1 MVSPNTT
8 SKTAMLK
15 KSFAEFFELKDY
27 VAKLTHEA
35 EHINAINLQV
45 GGNDEIGKQYHTQVD
60 DGTKNLY
67 ELLLKIGSTVGSVGE
82 NGELLAVTLD
92 KAGDHANDLA
102 NGF

>member
-35 EHINAINLQV
+35 EHINSINLKV

>member
-27 VAKLTHEA
+27 VAQLTTEA

-45 GGNDEIGKQYHTQVD
+45 GGNDEIGKQYHAQVD

-67 ELLLKIGSTVGSVGE
+67 ELLLRIGSTVVSVGE
-82 NGELLAVTLD
+82 NGELLAATLD
-92 KAGDHANDLA
+92 RAGDHANDLA